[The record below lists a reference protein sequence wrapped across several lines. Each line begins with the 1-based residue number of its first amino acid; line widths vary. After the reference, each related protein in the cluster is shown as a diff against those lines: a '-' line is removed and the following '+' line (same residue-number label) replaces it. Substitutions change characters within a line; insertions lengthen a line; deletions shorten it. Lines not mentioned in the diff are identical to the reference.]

1 MDSVT
6 DIIDTYEIS
15 VDQLCEQKQAVL
27 PTLTLFGDD
36 SRFMDAPYIIE
47 AINELKS
54 NLPEDMSLIASRI
67 MADLNQLHEMIAD
80 SNSLIVEQNDILNE
94 QLGDLREALETQ
106 LADVPESKLTR
117 AIIIGTRHMNY
128 DEIKILDKVYD
139 KLNISHINREE
150 LNDYVY
156 CTDDECSKLREAII
170 IEFAIFLAI
179 QQLPSTL
186 KFSNHVHSEAVM
198 GYTSELVKV
207 IKSKR

>member
-94 QLGDLREALETQ
+94 QIGDLREALETQ
-106 LADVPESKLTR
+106 LADVSESKLTR
-117 AIIIGTRHMNY
+117 AIIIETNHMGY
-128 DEIKILDKVYD
+128 DEVKILDKVYD
-139 KLNISHINREE
+139 KLNILYINRED
-150 LNDYVY
+150 LKDYVY

-170 IEFAIFLAI
+170 IEFASFLAE
-179 QQLPSTL
+179 QRLNSSL
-186 KFSNHVHSEAVM
+186 KFSNYVHSEAVM

>member
-27 PTLTLFGDD
+27 PALTLFGDD

-47 AINELKS
+47 AINKLKS

-170 IEFAIFLAI
+170 IEFASVLAN